1 MGARPPARILDQGS
15 HDHVGS
21 HIRRL
26 FFLHKLSIAVIYHAD
41 HIRFDLLYKSDQLT
55 DLFYREGRTSLI
67 AFGTLNGYQFC
78 FFIDCLFDIFVIKG
92 TILKKVYLT
101 VFYTIFCKRTIGR
114 TDSDDFFQGIIWFS
128 HRGKKLIARA

>member
-1 MGARPPARILDQGS
+1 MYKRQTH
-15 HDHVGS
+15 HDICTYITWLYGIYELTV
-21 HIRRL
+21 
-26 FFLHKLSIAVIYHAD
+26 AVIYHAD

-101 VFYTIFCKRTIGR
+101 VFYTIFCKRTVGR
-114 TDSDDFFQGIIWFS
+114 TDPDDFFQSIIWFAY
-128 HRGKKLIARA
+128 RGKKLIARA